1 LINISDFDIKN
12 KPLLSRHP
20 KILEYA
26 KIKHYEKGAIV
37 CQEGVENLYS
47 TIVLQGTLMAYRLT
61 ANGQKRLLKFYQ
73 PDDLFGVINL
83 CSNWPTYHMTIE
95 TLEPVVNLEIPRVNL
110 EKLMLEEPE
119 LLLFLF
125 RNLAHKLRY
134 RTEMMDDTFLT
145 AEQTVVRY
153 LVFFTQQFGYK
164 TKHGIVLNMNL
175 TQEYLADYSGVSR
188 ATVTRMLH
196 YLTKKNIIR
205 TKPKPWTIL
214 QLDQLIHYLSDNQP
228 INTII

>member
-1 LINISDFDIKN
+1 MIELSEFDIKSE
-12 KPLLSRHP
+12 LLTKHP
-20 KILEYA
+20 QILKHA
-26 KIKHYEKGAIV
+26 KIKHYKKGVTV

-47 TIVLQGTLMAYRLT
+47 TMVLQGTLIAYRLT

-73 PDDLFGVINL
+73 PNDLFGIVTL
-83 CSNWPTYHMTIE
+83 CSDWSTYHMTIE
-95 TLEPVVNLEIPRVNL
+95 TLEPVVNLEIPRANL

-119 LLLFLF
+119 ILLFLF
-125 RNLAHKLRY
+125 RNLAQKLRY

-153 LVFFTQQFGYK
+153 LIFFTQQFGYK

-175 TQEYLADYSGVSR
+175 TQEYLADYSGTSR
-188 ATVTRMLH
+188 ATVARVL
-196 YLTKKNIIR
+196 YDLTKKNVIR
-205 TKPKPWTIL
+205 TKPKPWIIL
-214 QLDQLIHYLSDNQP
+214 QFEQLIHYLSDNQP